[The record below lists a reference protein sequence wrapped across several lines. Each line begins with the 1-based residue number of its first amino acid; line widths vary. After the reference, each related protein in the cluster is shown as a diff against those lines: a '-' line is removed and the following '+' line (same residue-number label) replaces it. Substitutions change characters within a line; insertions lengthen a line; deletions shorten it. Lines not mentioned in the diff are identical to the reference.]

1 MCFPLRANLP
11 RKAAPAVSPKGN
23 PRERASTETPGVV
36 ALEEEG
42 PRAFRATGKLTR
54 VRPRRADRVLAALVR
69 VLPVELLGLHELL
82 QRLVH
87 TLSSLGREEK
97 RQRHS
102 TSH

>member
-23 PRERASTETPGVV
+23 PLERVSTETPGVV
-36 ALEEEG
+36 ALEEG
-42 PRAFRATGKLTR
+42 AFRATEKLTR
-54 VRPRRADRVLAALVR
+54 VRPRRADHVLAALVR
-69 VLPVELLGLHELL
+69 VFPVE
-82 QRLVH
+82 RLVH

>member
-23 PRERASTETPGVV
+23 PLERVSTETPGVV
-36 ALEEEG
+36 ALEEG
-42 PRAFRATGKLTR
+42 AFRATEKLTR
-54 VRPRRADRVLAALVR
+54 VRPRRADHVLAALVR
-69 VLPVELLGLHELL
+69 VFPVELLGLHELL

-97 RQRHS
+97 RQCHS